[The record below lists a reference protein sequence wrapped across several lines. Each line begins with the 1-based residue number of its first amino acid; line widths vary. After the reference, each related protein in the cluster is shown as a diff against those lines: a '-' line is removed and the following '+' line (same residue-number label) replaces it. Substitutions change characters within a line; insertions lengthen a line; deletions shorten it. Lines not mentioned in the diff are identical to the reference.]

1 MTIRVLIADDQ
12 EAARDALRLILDGEP
27 DIEVVATAANGAEAV
42 HQALWR
48 RPDVVVMDL
57 RMPQMDGIAA
67 IRRLSATESPPRM
80 LALTTFDLD
89 EYLFGALLAGGAGF
103 LLKDSDPEVLIAAV
117 RELHQGR
124 GLIDPQVT
132 GRLVDRLATLSP
144 RPATRELDL
153 LTPREHDVLRL
164 LARGLSNS
172 EIAAACT
179 IEEGTVKT
187 HVNRILTKLGLRTR
201 VHAAIYA
208 YEHGLVAPGDTERS
222 LP

>member
-1 MTIRVLIADDQ
+1 MVTIRVLVADDQ

-27 DIEVVATAANGAEAV
+27 DIEVVAVAADGAEAV
-42 HQALWR
+42 RQALSR
-48 RPDVVVMDL
+48 RPDVAVMDL

-67 IRRLSATESPPRM
+67 IRRLSAVEPAPRV

-89 EYLFGALLAGGAGF
+89 EYLFGALRAGAAGF
-103 LLKDSDPEVLIAAV
+103 LLKDSDPDLLVAAV

-124 GLIDPQVT
+124 GLVDPQVT
-132 GRLVDRLATLSP
+132 GRLISRFAALSP
-144 RPATRELDL
+144 RQAGPELGL

-164 LARGLSNS
+164 LARGMSNG

-208 YEHGLVAPGDTERS
+208 HEHGLVPPG
-222 LP
+222 